1 MILKKSKRVHN
12 VFNIQITQKNY
23 TTHSPEQKSCEKQ
36 QTDTISISLYKVYI
50 KFKDRKTGI
59 AKWLNANI
67 KLQKAMI

>member
-23 TTHSPEQKSCEKQ
+23 TTHNPEQKSYKKQ
-36 QTDTISISLYKVYI
+36 QTATATISVSLYKVYI

-59 AKWLNANI
+59 TK
-67 KLQKAMI
+67 